1 MYMCAEL
8 YFSGCL
14 GSGGVRETGRREG
27 ESGKEGE
34 GREGEG
40 RERERE
46 GEGER
51 ETDREHKHTPSTN
64 IHSLGNVL
72 VKSHTS

>member
-1 MYMCAEL
+1 MIFFSGHKIFDIYMYMCAEL

-34 GREGEG
+34 GRE
-40 RERERE
+40 RERGR
-46 GEGER
+46 GGER
-51 ETDREHKHTPSTN
+51 DRQRA
-64 IHSLGNVL
+64 
-72 VKSHTS
+72 